1 MGNHTMALKQVLLV
15 GGSGNGVHSTSRKVA
30 NALLKKLGAEPNI
43 TKDLAV
49 NPPTFV
55 DGNWVQARF
64 NPDAT
69 DENKNAPSTTNSD
82 VAVKEFLAAD
92 TIVLAT
98 PMYNFTVSASVKA
111 WFDQIAVVG
120 KTFKYGEGG
129 NPEALSSGKKTVRGG
144 GNWGGAV
151 GHAVRL
157 PDAVRQAFHGVPW
170 DQRHHL

>member
-1 MGNHTMALKQVLLV
+1 MG
-15 GGSGNGVHSTSRKVA
+15 
-30 NALLKKLGAEPNI
+30 
-43 TKDLAV
+43 
-49 NPPTFV
+49 

-129 NPEALSSGKKTVRGG
+129 NPEALSSGKKLYVVVATG
-144 GNWGGAV
+144 
-151 GHAVRL
+151 
-157 PDAVRQAFHGVPW
+157 GVPL
-170 DQRHHL
+170 DT